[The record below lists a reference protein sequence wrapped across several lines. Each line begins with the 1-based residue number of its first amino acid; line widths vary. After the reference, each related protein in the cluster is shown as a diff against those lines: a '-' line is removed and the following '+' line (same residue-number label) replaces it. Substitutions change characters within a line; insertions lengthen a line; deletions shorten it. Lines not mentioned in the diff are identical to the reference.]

1 MWRLGVNL
9 YFFGGMMYKICVYVP
24 STHLELVKN
33 ALFAAG
39 AGKIGHYDCCA
50 WQVLGLGQFR
60 ALKGATPFLG
70 CVDALETVAEYR
82 VELVCDGQ
90 HIHAAINALLASH
103 PYEAPAYDV
112 MAIENLS
119 DLCP

>member
-39 AGKIGHYDCCA
+39 AGKIGHYDSCA
-50 WQVLGLGQFR
+50 WQVLGQGQFR
-60 ALKGATPFLG
+60 ALRGSQPFLG
-70 CVDALETVAEYR
+70 ALDVLETVAEYR
-82 VELVCDGQ
+82 VELVCDAA
-90 HIHAAINALLASH
+90 HIAPALKALLNAH
-103 PYEAPAYDV
+103 PYEEPAYDV
-112 MAIENLS
+112 MPILAVHSLV
-119 DLCP
+119 